1 MGVEKE
7 RFSRGL
13 CRVDGSVC
21 AECLDDRGL
30 ADLVEEMAS
39 DLRCD
44 FCGQE
49 SQTEPI
55 AAPVDDVVD
64 FMNECISGEY
74 EDPAERVGWCSGD
87 GGWLGVTP
95 LRTDELLTDEL
106 GLELPNDEDGSL
118 LEALCDGLGG
128 VSREWV
134 RKNPYGPA
142 PEDVYNWSWD
152 EFCKVVRHGRRFFF
166 LDHRADDHDGLLSP
180 QELLRRIAQFCASN
194 GLVRAIP
201 AGTQLYRV
209 RKVPPGQTLST
220 ALELG
225 PPPAERSSLPTRMSP
240 AGIPMFYA
248 SDDDETALQE
258 TLDGAGM
265 YTIARFEVT
274 RETLILDLTDSPRI
288 PSIFAP
294 VSDTAEADPRYEL
307 IFLDHFTHEIS
318 VAIDRKDR
326 AHVDYVPTQVVA
338 EYFRAFSLDDGRRLD
353 GIKYASAQR
362 PPHTC
367 YALFAGQEQVVPS
380 HEDVQRYEADDR
392 GFMAHSHE
400 AAWLR
405 LVDSVDRNVT

>member
-1 MGVEKE
+1 MGFEKE

-13 CRVDGSVC
+13 RRVDGAVC
-21 AECLDDRGL
+21 TECFEDQGL
-30 ADLVEEMAS
+30 VDLVEEIAS
-39 DLRCD
+39 EVRCD
-44 FCGQE
+44 FCGRE
-49 SQTEPI
+49 SETEPI

-64 FMNECISGEY
+64 YMNACVSGEY
-74 EDPAERVGWCSGD
+74 EDPGEHVGWCSGD

-95 LRTDELLTDEL
+95 WRTDELLTDEL
-106 GLELPNDEDGSL
+106 ALELPNDEDGSL
-118 LEALCDGLGG
+118 LDALCEGLGG
-128 VSREWV
+128 ASREWV

-152 EFCKVVRHGRRFFF
+152 EFSKVVKHGRRFFF

-180 QELLRRIAQFCASN
+180 QDLLHRIAQFCVSN

-209 RKVPPGQTLST
+209 RRARPGQRLST

-225 PPPAERSSLPTRMSP
+225 PPPAELSSLPTRMSP

-258 TLDGAGM
+258 TVDGAGT
-265 YTIARFEVT
+265 YVIARFEVT
-274 RETLILDLTDSPRI
+274 RDILVLDLTDSPRI
-288 PSIFAP
+288 PSIFEP

-307 IFLDHFTHEIS
+307 IFLNHFTHEIS

-338 EYFRAFSLDDGRRLD
+338 EYFRAFALEDGRRLD
-353 GIKYASAQR
+353 GIRYTSAQR
-362 PPHTC
+362 PPHAC
-367 YALFAGQEQVVPS
+367 YALFTGQEHVIPS
-380 HEDVQRYEADDR
+380 DEDVRRYQADDR
-392 GFMAHSHE
+392 GFMVHSHD

-405 LVDSVDRNVT
+405 LVDSVDRVVT